1 MAAEGS
7 SFGSRCQRVQ
17 GRFDSLRLMHA
28 DARLSSKSVL
38 RNMLHSR
45 EVFHEQAHKQASLRL
60 SSGSGCRAMM
70 RSRSDKDVAHAR
82 KACRDR
88 KSTRLNSSHVKISY

>member
-28 DARLSSKSVL
+28 DDRGTLVLSC
-38 RNMLHSR
+38 R
-45 EVFHEQAHKQASLRL
+45 EV
-60 SSGSGCRAMM
+60 MDP
-70 RSRSDKDVAHAR
+70 SDREHFKRVGTIDTKLVE
-82 KACRDR
+82 
-88 KSTRLNSSHVKISY
+88 LGYLPLFNN